1 VVNDI
6 IKNTIR
12 FIILVL
18 IQVLVF
24 QNVRLGP
31 FIILYPYVLFILLL
45 PFEIPKLLVL
55 SISFIIGLT
64 IDIFYDTPGL
74 HAAASSLIGF
84 LRIYLL
90 KILSP
95 RDGYETGL
103 QPTYESMG
111 AYWFFTYSGIMIFAH
126 HFMLFYL
133 ETFRFSEFFST
144 LLRVILSTIGTS
156 LFVFII
162 QFLFSKKN
170 KRA

>member
-1 VVNDI
+1 M
-6 IKNTIR
+6 
-12 FIILVL
+12 ILVL
-18 IQVLVF
+18 LQVLVF

-31 FIILYPYVLFILLL
+31 FIILYPYVLFVLLL
-45 PFEIPKLLVL
+45 PFELPKLMVL
-55 SISFIIGLT
+55 SISFFTGLT

-74 HAAASSLIGF
+74 HAAATTLIGF
-84 LRIYLL
+84 FRVYLL

-95 RDGYETGL
+95 RDGYEIGL

-126 HFMLFYL
+126 HFVLFYL

-144 LLRVILSTIGTS
+144 LLRVILSTIGN
-156 LFVFII
+156 LFFVFII
-162 QFLFSKKN
+162 QFLFSKNN